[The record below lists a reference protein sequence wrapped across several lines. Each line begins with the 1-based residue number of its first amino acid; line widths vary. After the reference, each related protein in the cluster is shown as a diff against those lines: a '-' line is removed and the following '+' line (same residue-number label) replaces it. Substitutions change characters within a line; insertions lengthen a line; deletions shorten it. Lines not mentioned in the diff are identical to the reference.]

1 MHKDMT
7 DQELKETMKT
17 IAKTAGLN
25 LSQERI
31 DRDLSAFKNFLSDF
45 DAMSNVTLAVE
56 DEPGPVFRLR
66 RGQK

>member
-1 MHKDMT
+1 
-7 DQELKETMKT
+7 MKT

-31 DRDLSAFKNFLSDF
+31 ERDLTAFKNFLSDF
-45 DAMSNVTLAVE
+45 DAMSNVTLALE

>member
-31 DRDLSAFKNFLSDF
+31 DRDFTAFKHFLSDF
-45 DAMSNVTLAVE
+45 DAIKSIKLAVKE
-56 DEPGPVFRLR
+56 IH
-66 RGQK
+66 